1 MGKKKSGTSYT
12 SKGIVGTTKSRSKND
27 PDYPAR
33 RIMNQMRAFI
43 KGKNVVLTKGIGS
56 GEIGAFLRQKIL
68 LQQYTDENMNEIAF
82 PLALMD
88 CARDSINALKD
99 GNIVITDRFIG
110 SYFAYSAD
118 SSLKNKLVRHVE
130 KYVHNQLPN
139 KYIIGELF
147 IDSTVESC
155 VKRIKNRGTENF
167 LDNSPIE
174 KFQKINDSFKDY
186 FDDSNN
192 LFYEINNRGSLAGLY
207 QQLDKFI
214 NANIII

>member
-1 MGKKKSGTSYT
+1 MWLIVEGLDGSGKTTVIDYLHKS
-12 SKGIVGTTKSRSKND
+12 ITKL
-27 PDYPAR
+27 
-33 RIMNQMRAFI
+33 
-43 KGKNVVLTKGIGS
+43 GKNVVLTKGIGS

-110 SYFAYSAD
+110 SYFAYSTD

-130 KYVHNQLPN
+130 KYVHNQLSN

-147 IDSTVESC
+147 VDSTVESC
-155 VKRIKNRGTENF
+155 VKRIKNRGVENF

-186 FDDSNN
+186 FDESNN

>member
-1 MGKKKSGTSYT
+1 MWLIVEGLDGSGKTIVIDYLHKS
-12 SKGIVGTTKSRSKND
+12 ITKL
-27 PDYPAR
+27 
-33 RIMNQMRAFI
+33 
-43 KGKNVVLTKGIGS
+43 GKNVVLTKGIGS

-110 SYFAYSAD
+110 SYFAYSTD

-130 KYVHNQLPN
+130 RYVHNQLPN

-155 VKRIKNRGTENF
+155 IKRIQSRGTENF
-167 LDNSPIE
+167 LDNSPVE
-174 KFQKINDSFKDY
+174 KFHRINESFKDY
-186 FDDSNN
+186 FDDSDN
-192 LFYEINNRGSLAGLY
+192 LFHEINNKGSLAGLY